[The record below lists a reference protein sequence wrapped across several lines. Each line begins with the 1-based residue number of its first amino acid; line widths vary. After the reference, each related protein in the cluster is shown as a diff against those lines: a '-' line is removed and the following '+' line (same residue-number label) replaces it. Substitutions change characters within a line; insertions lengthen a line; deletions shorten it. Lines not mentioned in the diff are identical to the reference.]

1 MSGAGAT
8 AAILVIGNEILSG
21 RTQDTNIHA
30 IAGALTGRGIA
41 VVEARVVPDVEAV
54 IVATVNDLR
63 ARHTYVFTTGG
74 IGPTHDD
81 ITAACIA
88 KAFGVALHRDPL
100 AVKMLESHYE
110 PGQLTE
116 ARLKMAEVPVGASLV
131 ENPVSKAPGFRM
143 DNVFTL
149 AGVPRIAQAMMDNI
163 LPTLVEGP
171 AIHAQTVSCTLG
183 EGVIAA
189 GLAAVQHRYAD
200 LSIGSYPYFRNGQ
213 LGVSLVTRGTDRD
226 AVEAASRE
234 IAAMVEGLGGAALV
248 VEGMA

>member
-1 MSGAGAT
+1 MSAT

-21 RTQDTNIHA
+21 RTHDTNIHS
-30 IAGALTGRGIA
+30 IAGALTARGI
-41 VVEARVVPDVEAV
+41 VVAEARVVPDVEAV
-54 IVATVNDLR
+54 IVATVNELR
-63 ARHTYVFTTGG
+63 GRYTYVFTTGG

-88 KAFGVALHRDPL
+88 KAFGVTLHRDPL
-100 AVKMLESHYE
+100 AVKMLEAHYE

-131 ENPVSKAPGFRM
+131 ENPVSRAPGFRM
-143 DNVFTL
+143 ANVFTL

-163 LPTLVEGP
+163 LPTLAEGP

-183 EGVIAA
+183 EGVIAE
-189 GLAAVQHRYAD
+189 GLGAVQARYPD
-200 LSIGSYPYFRNGQ
+200 LSIGSYPYFRNGV
-213 LGVSLVTRGTDRD
+213 LGVSLVTRGTDRS

-234 IAAMVEGLGGAALV
+234 IAAMVEGLGGKALV